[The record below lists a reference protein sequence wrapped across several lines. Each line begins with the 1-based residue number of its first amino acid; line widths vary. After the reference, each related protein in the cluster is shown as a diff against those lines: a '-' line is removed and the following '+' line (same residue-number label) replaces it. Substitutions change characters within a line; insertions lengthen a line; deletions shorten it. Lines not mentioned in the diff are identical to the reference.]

1 LVLFTREKWT
11 LFEEATR
18 YPSSVLSCLC
28 LCCYSCCIL
37 LSFFL
42 ARVPL
47 FISHPQS
54 PFKGQHYKYP
64 VESIDVYATL
74 NELLKLPKPR
84 ESVCE
89 GVKCKPLQGKS
100 LGPVVLGAQVYEKL
114 LGGKKEGIFSTIKS
128 FISSKEGSSASS
140 SASSASGLSSEMPVL
155 EHNFALS
162 QAVRCASYDKV
173 KDHVATRY
181 RHGANKAG
189 EGSTS
194 HKAIRSAYWNDCDVT
209 DKRKDKE
216 DFTTLGYSM
225 RTPEYRYTVYFL
237 FNRTTQL
244 PELDK
249 PPFEEELYD
258 HKNETLADFTHRET
272 YNLAVKALYGPIMDS
287 LRQKLVRFIKENIKF
302 GNH

>member
-1 LVLFTREKWT
+1 
-11 LFEEATR
+11 LFEEAT
-18 YPSSVLSCLC
+18 
-28 LCCYSCCIL
+28 
-37 LSFFL
+37 
-42 ARVPL
+42 RVPL

-54 PFKGQHYKYP
+54 PYNGQHYKYP
-64 VESIDVYATL
+64 VESVDVYATL

-84 ESVCE
+84 ESVCD

-100 LGPVVLGAQVYEKL
+100 LGPVVLGSQLYEKL
-114 LGGKKEGIFSTIKS
+114 IGGVKKEGIFSTIKN
-128 FISSKEGSSASS
+128 FISSKETSS
-140 SASSASGLSSEMPVL
+140 SPAVSTGSQLLDMPVL

-162 QAVRCASYDKV
+162 QAIRCASYDKV
-173 KDHVATRY
+173 KDHIATRY

-189 EGSTS
+189 GGADT
-194 HKAIRSAYWNDCDVT
+194 HKVIRQAHWNDCDVT
-209 DKRKDKE
+209 DKKKNKE

-237 FNRTTQL
+237 FNRTTQM

-272 YNLAVKALYGPIMDS
+272 YNLAVRGLYGPIMDS

-302 GNH
+302 GDH